1 LFKGGPLSNAE
12 IIDIKNN
19 LKAKQLLEC
28 FDMNLQRLK
37 EHGADENEEEAST
50 IDLLSEWLEEAI
62 ENGINPEA
70 LQTRASQLAHFAFD
84 RGYSQHEVEELL
96 TMRPNPNGK
105 RPT

>member
-1 LFKGGPLSNAE
+1 MPTAE
-12 IIDIKNN
+12 VINIKNN
-19 LKAKQLLEC
+19 LKAKQLLQS
-28 FDMNLQRLK
+28 FDMTLQRLQ
-37 EHGADENEEEAST
+37 ERGADENEEEAST

-62 ENGINPEA
+62 ENGVNPEE
-70 LQTRASQLAHFAFD
+70 LQSRASQLAHFAFD